1 MAMKVYVN
9 ARFLTQNMTG
19 VQRFALEICQ
29 ELLKL
34 RHDLVFLV
42 PNVENIAIL
51 ERSFPVQVVGK
62 KNGFYWEQ
70 IELPK
75 FLKKQGNHLL
85 INLCN
90 RAPIF
95 YKNNIIVLHDVIFK
109 RYPKTVS
116 LGFGLFYKFMV
127 PNLIKRAK
135 KILTVSQ
142 FSKQE
147 ILYFYP
153 KYHRD
158 IKVIYNA
165 VDKKFRPHY
174 DNHHNELYLLAVS
187 SDFSHKNFESLVKAF
202 LLLNHPTLKL
212 KIVGNK
218 GSIAIQY
225 QNEKNINFLGR
236 VSDEQLIELYQNAY
250 AFVFPSL
257 YEGFGIPPLEAQA
270 CGCPVISSNLSVM
283 PEVLGDSVIYFNP
296 KDVNDIKEK
305 INLLL
310 QDKQLYKGLVTKGLQ
325 NVARFSWADSAQILN
340 DTINQLMI
348 QE

>member
-1 MAMKVYVN
+1 MSNIYIN
-9 ARFLTQNMTG
+9 ARFLTQNITG

-29 ELLKL
+29 ELIKL
-34 RHDLVFLV
+34 RDDIVLLV
-42 PNVENIAIL
+42 PSTFESNPLFKSLPLKIIGNKSGL
-51 ERSFPVQVVGK
+51 
-62 KNGFYWEQ
+62 YWEQ
-70 IELPK
+70 IELPN
-75 FLKKQGNHLL
+75 FLNKQGNPLL
-85 INLCN
+85 LNLCN

-95 YKNNIIVLHDVIFK
+95 YKNNIIVLHDMIFK

-127 PNLIKRAK
+127 PILIKRAK

-153 KYHRD
+153 KCHSD
-158 IKVIYNA
+158 IEIIYNA
-165 VDKKFRPHY
+165 VDKKFKPHY
-174 DNHHNELYLLAVS
+174 DNRHNERYLLAVS
-187 SDFSHKNFESLVKAF
+187 SDFPHKNFESLVKAF
-202 LLLNHPTLKL
+202 LLLNHPSLKL
-212 KIVGNK
+212 KIVGSK
-218 GSIAIQY
+218 GSIASQY
-225 QNEKNINFLGR
+225 QNEKTIDFLGR

-296 KDVNDIKEK
+296 KEINDIKEK
-305 INLLL
+305 MNLLL
-310 QDKQLYKGLVTKGLQ
+310 EDEYLYKELVTKGLQ

-340 DTINQLMI
+340 DIIN
-348 QE
+348 